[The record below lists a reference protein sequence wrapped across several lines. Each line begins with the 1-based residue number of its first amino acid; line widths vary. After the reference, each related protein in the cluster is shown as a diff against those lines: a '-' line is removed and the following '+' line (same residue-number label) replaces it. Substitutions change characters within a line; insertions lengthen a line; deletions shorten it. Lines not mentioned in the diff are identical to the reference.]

1 MNKKNKYNILFALFL
16 LLVGC
21 FSASCSKDNEDS
33 ADNTST
39 FTPISSE
46 EALEVHDSFFGKYM
60 GNVHIYDPLT
70 KKNYY
75 SDQKV
80 DTDSLSVFDKENKSY
95 LILSRHMYVRL
106 HNIKD
111 TRIND
116 SIPEIFTKLA
126 TMGYL
131 RVDGIRFTSRNQ
143 QDNNIY
149 RFEIT
154 RGSIDIVDHSHIT
167 DYKIYLR
174 TYFKG
179 YGYFNVRTKKL
190 KIYLLP
196 YNAYSIL
203 FYEYLQYGKIPL
215 TGNYLVYE
223 LTKVK

>member
-33 ADNTST
+33 ADNTSI

-46 EALEVHDSFFGKYM
+46 EALEVHNSFFGKYM

-111 TRIND
+111 TRIHD

-131 RVDGIRFTSRNQ
+131 RVDVFVSPVATNKT
-143 QDNNIY
+143 
-149 RFEIT
+149 IT
-154 RGSIDIVDHSHIT
+154 FIV
-167 DYKIYLR
+167 
-174 TYFKG
+174 
-179 YGYFNVRTKKL
+179 L
-190 KIYLLP
+190 K
-196 YNAYSIL
+196 
-203 FYEYLQYGKIPL
+203 
-215 TGNYLVYE
+215 
-223 LTKVK
+223 